1 MKKRTPFR
9 CVDVQEAEA
18 LFLRNNV
25 IVLDVRDVETFRKGH
40 IQGAQ
45 HVSMRNIS
53 SVINGSEKCA
63 PVVIYCYR
71 GFASREYAQMF
82 SDFGFSEVYSL
93 DGGYEAWRNSRHT
106 TSGMEEKPL
115 QQWLA
120 GYGFPVDDVNSII
133 GNNTTP
139 LMKASHLGEQ
149 EIVSKLIAA
158 GARLDAQNADGNNAL
173 WLACVGG
180 HLNII
185 DMLVDAGISIN
196 NQNDN
201 GATALMYASSA
212 SKANVVARLL
222 EKGADITAET
232 LDGFTAV
239 DMAATIECLELLRSA
254 RKTLAVRA

>member
-1 MKKRTPFR
+1 M
-9 CVDVQEAEA
+9 
-18 LFLRNNV
+18 
-25 IVLDVRDVETFRKGH
+25 LDVRDIETFRKGH

-53 SVINGSEKCA
+53 SVINGSEKKA

-82 SDFGFSEVYSL
+82 SDFGFLEVYSL
-93 DGGYEAWRNSRHT
+93 DGGYEAWRNSRDT
-106 TSGMEEKPL
+106 TSGREDKSL
-115 QQWLA
+115 QWWLA
-120 GYGFPVDDVNSII
+120 EHGFPVDDVNSII
-133 GNNTTP
+133 ANNTTP
-139 LMKASHLGEQ
+139 LMKASHLGDS
-149 EIVSKLIAA
+149 EIVRNLIAA
-158 GARLDAQNADGNNAL
+158 GARIDAQNTDGNTAL

-185 DMLVDAGISIN
+185 DMLADAGVDIN
-196 NQNDN
+196 NRNDN

-212 SKANVVARLL
+212 SKADVVARLL

-232 LDGFTAV
+232 LDGFTAI
-239 DMAATIECLELLRSA
+239 DMAATIECLELLRNA